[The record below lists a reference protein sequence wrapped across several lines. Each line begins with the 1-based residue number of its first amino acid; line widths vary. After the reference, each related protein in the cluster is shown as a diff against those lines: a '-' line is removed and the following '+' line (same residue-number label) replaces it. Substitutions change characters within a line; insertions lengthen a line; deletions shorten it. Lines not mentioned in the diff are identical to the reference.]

1 MTRDPR
7 GRQFDRGFAS
17 AVSGRTDAEKTDA
30 AERRRTLMEDD
41 GLLRHWADL
50 FVFTARRAWTG
61 ALICAL
67 LLGAL
72 AVLGWKA
79 VSAEPE
85 HTATIT
91 VQGEDTTTGIRQ
103 QTVDEVTGGE
113 TIPSWR
119 QLDVLVLP
127 EYLDDG
133 QQDAALGDYD
143 IIMSTKPD
151 DLPAHLGYAKDEAGL
166 LMTAQIEDALDH
178 DRRTPDV
185 FAAQLESR
193 YLSDLARGMGPTA
206 VVNVVRD
213 LADHGYTGPPRN
225 LLTWFAWGIVP
236 LIGMLVCGAAALRF
250 GARERSVK
258 RGLQRA
264 QAALARTMLQE
275 QALSLSEASMA
286 DRGERARVR
295 AGRRRLHA
303 YLERAARQERTLQR
317 RVDRL
322 GERLPIPRRSADTIA
337 QDNRD
342 HVHTRSWRQLAQ
354 ETGDLIAET
363 ERLSVQTEALI
374 VSSGMLAGIAGPQR
388 VLDRILG
395 PTATALLR
403 LKARLRDAPAETVAG
418 TTLTALDDAHAD
430 LLALAQ
436 GEDLAAGTGHWSA
449 AGAGRWSA
457 AEDRLT
463 AVLRDVAGQ
472 LRRYPV
478 PPKARDEEPPEPEEE
493 TAARR
498 EFRAGLGLRSDAGL
512 RDALADADHAAR
524 TLLGPRVTTLDA
536 RPDPHDEERRQR
548 PACAVVGREAVPPRR
563 LLAGTKAVTAAGLG
577 VRGWTVALLLAWLLA
592 SVVADDV
599 YERYGRTDLGPQVQQ
614 QALQDVR
621 IDGPGDGL
629 EPERVKEILG
639 EDFPG
644 EMEVVVAVRKAEEY
658 LEPQPVGP
666 GEDPDGEIDPAAA
679 QEGVRRIMGEIDGI
693 GGGAGGE
700 VRPAAM
706 VVPVYVWEDGMQQVG
721 SALTTLEG
729 PRSVQGTANLTRMRT
744 AEEPDEIS
752 RLVADEVRKA
762 GDELA
767 DIPVRATESFDVGGE
782 VLTKRLLTCG
792 ILAGA
797 AALLMV
803 LDALTGRAAGLRW
816 LGGMGRAGR
825 RLRRVMRRVEKL
837 MLGLDRSRIDAV
849 AVLGAG
855 PAGSVK
861 EAGQRLYERELVAAW
876 REGQMLA
883 ETSVPERARGGF
895 TARVAR
901 LERTVAVLE
910 ARGEGVVEWAEGV
923 AGRGEDVAGR
933 REDVAGRAEEV
944 LERSLRHAAV

>member
-1 MTRDPR
+1 MTRDHR
-7 GRQFDRGFAS
+7 RRQLDRDLAS
-17 AVSGRTDAEKTDA
+17 AVSGKTDA
-30 AERRRTLMEDD
+30 AERRRTLMEDY
-41 GLLRHWADL
+41 GLLHHWADL

-61 ALICAL
+61 ALICVL

-85 HTATIT
+85 HAATIT

-113 TIPSWR
+113 PIRSWR

-127 EYLDDG
+127 EYLDDR
-133 QQDAALGDYD
+133 QQGAALGDYD
-143 IIMSTKPD
+143 VIMSTKPD
-151 DLPAHLGYAKDEAGL
+151 DLPADLGYAKDEAGF

-185 FAAQLESR
+185 FAAQLEGR

-250 GARERSVK
+250 GARERSVR

-264 QAALARTMLQE
+264 QAALARTMLHE
-275 QALSLSEASMA
+275 QALSLAEASVA
-286 DRGERARVR
+286 DRSRRARVR

-303 YLERAARQERTLQR
+303 GLDRAARQERTLQR

-322 GERLPIPRRSADTIA
+322 GERLPIPRMSADTIA

-342 HVHTRSWRQLAQ
+342 HVHTRSWRQLAV
-354 ETGDLIAET
+354 EVEELIAET
-363 ERLSVQTEALI
+363 ERLNVQTEALI
-374 VSSGMLAGIAGPQR
+374 VSSGMLAGTAGTQR
-388 VLDRILG
+388 ALDRILG

-418 TTLTALDDAHAD
+418 KTLTALDDAHAD

-436 GEDLAAGTGHWSA
+436 DEDLAAGTRRWSA
-449 AGAGRWSA
+449 AGIRRWSA

-478 PPKARDEEPPEPEEE
+478 PPRARDEEPPEPEEA
-493 TAARR
+493 AARR
-498 EFRAGLGLRSDAGL
+498 ELRAGLGLRSDAGL

-524 TLLGPRVTTLDA
+524 TLLGPRVNTLDA
-536 RPDPHDEERRQR
+536 RPDPDDEERRQR
-548 PACAVVGREAVPPRR
+548 PARAVVGKEAVPPRR

-658 LEPQPVGP
+658 LEPQPVGS
-666 GEDPDGEIDPAAA
+666 GEVDPAAA

-693 GGGAGGE
+693 GSGAGGE

-752 RLVADEVRKA
+752 RLVADEARKA

-855 PAGSVK
+855 PAGSEE

-910 ARGEGVVEWAEGV
+910 ERGEDVAGRGEDV